1 MSPIPFPPTSTTTKA
16 EDVRLSG
23 ARQITDTAI
32 MDLLTA
38 CPRLRRLALKM
49 LPKERLAELEV
60 LKVTLR
66 KQNLDLE
73 LITYGWKF

>member
-1 MSPIPFPPTSTTTKA
+1 MLSVLLPPPSAAKA

-23 ARQITDTAI
+23 ARQITDDAI

-49 LPKERLAELEV
+49 LPKERLAELET

-66 KQNLDLE
+66 RQNLDLE